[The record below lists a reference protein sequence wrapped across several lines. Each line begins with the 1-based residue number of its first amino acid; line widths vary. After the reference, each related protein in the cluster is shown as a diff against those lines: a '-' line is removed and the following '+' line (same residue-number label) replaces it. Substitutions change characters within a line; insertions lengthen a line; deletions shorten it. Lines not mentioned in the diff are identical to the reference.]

1 MKLIRYLFSMKVT
14 DLNLFI
20 ENILE
25 SEVKKTILSES
36 KKEFYHIKCEGEP
49 IATFDSKEK
58 AEEQLP
64 KYKETHPDKE
74 LIIEKGVYGDYSEMI
89 DKLDE
94 MGEELEEKEN
104 INMGTDETNENIDI
118 EMSEQ
123 KETCN
128 ECGSEMKEGECMECG
143 SKMNE
148 STKKKKVVRL
158 KESDLIKLIKN
169 TISES
174 VPGLTVTKSA
184 QTKTKQESEEN
195 AREVAKKIEK
205 ATSFE
210 GNDNPEFPKQIGKGE
225 KMTRKPVENEEE
237 TIEDIRGGGM
247 EDLDY
252 ETEPSEMFKERQ
264 KMAIK
269 GDTKMGN
276 SHDAANVIKSD
287 LPEKILKKVERKKQK
302 QSDEPVVSWGHRW
315 KSPTEVKVVNE
326 EIERMKKLLSYNK
339 KTQ

>member
-1 MKLIRYLFSMKVT
+1 MKVRE
-14 DLNLFI
+14 LNLFI
-20 ENILE
+20 ENLLE

-49 IATFDSKEK
+49 IATFDSKER
-58 AEEQLP
+58 AEEELP

-74 LIIEKGVYGDYSEMI
+74 LIIEKGVYSDYSEMI

-104 INMGTDETNENIDI
+104 INMETQESNENIDI
-118 EMSEQ
+118 EMSEKKQ
-123 KETCN
+123 TCN
-128 ECGSEMKEGECMECG
+128 ECGGEMKEGECLECG
-143 SKMNE
+143 SNMKE
-148 STKKKKVVRL
+148 STNKKKVLRL
-158 KESDLIKLIKN
+158 KESDLIKLIKS
-169 TISES
+169 TIKES

-184 QTKTKQESEEN
+184 QSKTKQDSEEN

-225 KMTRKPVENEEE
+225 KMTRKQVENEDE
-237 TIEDIRGGGM
+237 IIADKRGGGM
-247 EDLDY
+247 EDLNY
-252 ETEPSEMFKERQ
+252 EIEPSEMFKERQ

-287 LPEKILKKVERKKQK
+287 LPEKILKKVERKKEKQK
-302 QSDEPVVSWGHRW
+302 DEPVVSWGHRW
-315 KSPTEVKVVNE
+315 KSPAEVKVVNE
-326 EIERMKKLLSYNK
+326 EIERMKKLLKYNE

>member
-1 MKLIRYLFSMKVT
+1 MKVRE
-14 DLNLFI
+14 LNLFI
-20 ENILE
+20 ENLLE

-49 IATFDSKEK
+49 IATFDTKER
-58 AEEQLP
+58 AEEELP

-104 INMGTDETNENIDI
+104 INMETQESNENIDI
-118 EMSEQ
+118 EMSEEKQ
-123 KETCN
+123 TCN
-128 ECGSEMKEGECMECG
+128 ECGGEMKEGECLECG
-143 SKMNE
+143 SNMKE
-148 STKKKKVVRL
+148 STNKKKVLRL
-158 KESDLIKLIKN
+158 KESDLIKLIKS
-169 TISES
+169 TIKES

-184 QTKTKQESEEN
+184 QSKTKQDSEEN

-225 KMTRKPVENEEE
+225 KMTRKQVENEDE
-237 TIEDIRGGGM
+237 IVADNRGGGM
-247 EDLDY
+247 EDLNY
-252 ETEPSEMFKERQ
+252 EIEPSEMFKERQ

-287 LPEKILKKVERKKQK
+287 LPEKMLKKVERKKEKQK
-302 QSDEPVVSWGHRW
+302 DEPVVSWGHRW
-315 KSPTEVKVVNE
+315 KSPAEVKVVNE
-326 EIERMKKLLSYNK
+326 EIERMKKLLKYNE

>member
-1 MKLIRYLFSMKVT
+1 MKVRE
-14 DLNLFI
+14 LNLFI
-20 ENILE
+20 ENLLE

-49 IATFDSKEK
+49 IATFDSKER
-58 AEEQLP
+58 AEEELP

-74 LIIEKGVYGDYSEMI
+74 LIIEKGIYGDYSEMI

-104 INMGTDETNENIDI
+104 INMNTQESNGNMDI
-118 EMSEQ
+118 EMSEEKQ
-123 KETCN
+123 TCN

-143 SKMNE
+143 SSMKE
-148 STKKKKVVRL
+148 STRKKKVLRL
-158 KESDLIKLIKN
+158 KESELIKLIKN
-169 TISES
+169 TIKES

-184 QTKTKQESEEN
+184 QSKTKQDSEEN

-205 ATSFE
+205 ATSFD

-237 TIEDIRGGGM
+237 IIDDNRGGGM
-247 EDLDY
+247 EDLNY
-252 ETEPSEMFKERQ
+252 EIEPSEMFKERQ
-264 KMAIK
+264 KMSIK

-287 LPEKILKKVERKKQK
+287 LPEKMLKKVERKKEKQK
-302 QSDEPVVSWGHRW
+302 NEPVVSWGHRW

-326 EIERMKKLLSYNK
+326 EIDRMKKLLNYNE

>member
-1 MKLIRYLFSMKVT
+1 MKVT

-20 ENILE
+20 NNILE
-25 SEVKKTILSES
+25 SEVKKNILTES
-36 KKEFYHIKCEGEP
+36 KKEFYHIKCDGEP
-49 IATFDSKEK
+49 IATFDSKEM

-64 KYKETHPDKE
+64 KYKKSHPDKE
-74 LIIEKGVYGDYSEMI
+74 LIIEKGEYNDYSEMI

-104 INMGTDETNENIDI
+104 INMKTQDSNENMDI
-118 EMSEQ
+118 NMSEK

-128 ECGSEMKEGECMECG
+128 ECGGEMKEGMCMECG
-143 SKMNE
+143 TKMNE
-148 STKKKKVVRL
+148 STKKKRILRL
-158 KESDLIKLIKN
+158 KESELVELIKN
-169 TISES
+169 SIVES
-174 VPGLTVTKSA
+174 VPGLTVTKAA
-184 QTKTKQESEEN
+184 QSKTKQESEEN
-195 AREVAKKIEK
+195 SREVAKKIQK

-225 KMTRKPVENEEE
+225 KVTRKPVENEEE
-237 TIEDIRGGGM
+237 IVADYRGGGM

-252 ETEPSEMFKERQ
+252 EIEPSEMFKERQ

-269 GDTKMGN
+269 GDSKMGN

-302 QSDEPVVSWGHRW
+302 EKEEPVISWGHSW
-315 KSPTEVKVVNE
+315 KSPVDMKVVNE
-326 EIERMKKLLSYNK
+326 EIERMKKLLSYNE

>member
-1 MKLIRYLFSMKVT
+1 MKVRE
-14 DLNLFI
+14 LNLFI
-20 ENILE
+20 ENLLE

-49 IATFDSKEK
+49 IATFDSKER
-58 AEEQLP
+58 AEEELP

-74 LIIEKGVYGDYSEMI
+74 LIIEKGIYGDYSEMI

-104 INMGTDETNENIDI
+104 INMNTQESNGNMDI
-118 EMSEQ
+118 EMSEEKQ
-123 KETCN
+123 TCN

-143 SKMNE
+143 SSMKE
-148 STKKKKVVRL
+148 STRKKKVLRL
-158 KESDLIKLIKN
+158 KESELIKLIKN
-169 TISES
+169 TIKES

-184 QTKTKQESEEN
+184 QSKTKQDSEEN

-205 ATSFE
+205 ATSFD
-210 GNDNPEFPKQIGKGE
+210 GNDIPEVPKQICKGE

-237 TIEDIRGGGM
+237 IIDDNRGGGM
-247 EDLDY
+247 EDLNY
-252 ETEPSEMFKERQ
+252 EIEPSEMFKERQ
-264 KMAIK
+264 KMSIK

-287 LPEKILKKVERKKQK
+287 LPEKMLKKVERKKEKQK
-302 QSDEPVVSWGHRW
+302 NEPVVSWGHRW

-326 EIERMKKLLSYNK
+326 EIDRMKKLLNYNE